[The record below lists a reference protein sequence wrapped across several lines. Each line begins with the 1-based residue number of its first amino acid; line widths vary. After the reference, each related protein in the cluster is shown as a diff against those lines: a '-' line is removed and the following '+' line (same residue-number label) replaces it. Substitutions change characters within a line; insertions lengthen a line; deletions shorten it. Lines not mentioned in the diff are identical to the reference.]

1 MERAQKTRIK
11 EKEVQ
16 LVADRFL
23 VPKINIIPI
32 TDALNTTEGASQ
44 ENQQDQPHTWRLSS
58 VLGLVWIA
66 AEDQDYWTD
75 IW

>member
-23 VPKINIIPI
+23 VPKININPI
-32 TDALNTTEGASQ
+32 TDALNTTE
-44 ENQQDQPHTWRLSS
+44 R
-58 VLGLVWIA
+58 GL
-66 AEDQDYWTD
+66 TGK
-75 IW
+75 

>member
-23 VPKINIIPI
+23 VPKINTIPI
-32 TDALNTTEGASQ
+32 TDAQKGASQ
-44 ENQQDQPHTWRLSS
+44 VNEQDQPHTWRLSS
-58 VLGLVWIA
+58 VLGSVWIA
-66 AEDQDYWTD
+66 AEDQVHWTD